1 MKVSVEGWYVGLLFL
16 GVWLLGGTI
25 ANEPKLQGAI
35 MDIIAVTESG
45 YSSIHIVILLE
56 PCIEY
61 KFEKFVY
68 LL

>member
-1 MKVSVEGWYVGLLFL
+1 M
-16 GVWLLGGTI
+16 LGGTI